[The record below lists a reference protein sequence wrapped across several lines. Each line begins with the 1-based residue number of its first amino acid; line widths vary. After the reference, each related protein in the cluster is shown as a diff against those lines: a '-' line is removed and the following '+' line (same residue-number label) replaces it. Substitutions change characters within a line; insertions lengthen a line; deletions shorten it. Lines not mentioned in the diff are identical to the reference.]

1 MKEQKILLF
10 DREERYREKL
20 TEYVRSRQQNI
31 SFEFQVF
38 TKEDL
43 LLAGLEKQANVL
55 CLAAGADLTE
65 NILYAAGERMILLD
79 DGRNPALA
87 SRAPMA
93 VKKYQKAGKIVGE
106 LEEITRNFFPVLVY
120 VSSGKSEVI
129 GVYSPVG
136 RCGKTAFSLLFA
148 KNMAKKGKTL
158 LVSLDEFSYLPHLSG
173 DKTGEQEQ
181 TAVKGRSGRKFHA
194 IEPSIFR
201 PLTDEEI
208 NTPEQRPDLGDLVCA
223 LDIGPDLFRGMLN
236 RATLKMEGFDCVM
249 PVQNARELKCVR
261 ADEWE
266 QLLDALL
273 VAETYEHVILDLGT
287 LLPEVLTL
295 LDRCAKIYMPALKER
310 ISEQKISDWESFAR
324 QVGRDDLILRSEKLY
339 LPRPVNCVW
348 EDYFRSQE
356 VSEFGDFVRRVAGV

>member
-31 SFEFQVF
+31 SFELQVF

-43 LLAGLEKQANVL
+43 LLAGLQKQANVL

-65 NILYAAGERMILLD
+65 DILRAAGERMILLD
-79 DGRNPALA
+79 DGKNPGLS
-87 SRAPMA
+87 SRAPMS
-93 VKKYQKAGKIVGE
+93 VKKYQKAGRIVGE
-106 LEEITRNFFPVLVY
+106 LEEITKSFFPVLVY
-120 VSSGKSEVI
+120 VSSGKSEI
-129 GVYSPVG
+129 TGVYSPVG
-136 RCGKTAFSLLFA
+136 RCGKTAFSLLLA

-158 LVSLDEFSYLPHLSG
+158 LVSLDEFSYIQHLSEEMS
-173 DKTGEQEQ
+173 GEQEQ
-181 TAVKGRSGRKFHA
+181 AHRKNRAGRKFQTA
-194 IEPSIFR
+194 DPAIFR
-201 PLTDEEI
+201 PFTEEE
-208 NTPEQRPDLGDLVCA
+208 TEESTQKPDLGDLVCA
-223 LDIGPDLFRGMLN
+223 LDLGPDLFRGLFL

-261 ADEWE
+261 AEEWE

-273 VAETYEHVILDLGT
+273 TAETYEYVILDLGT

-295 LDRCAKIYMPALKER
+295 LDRCVQIYMPALKER
-310 ISEQKISDWESFAR
+310 ISEQKISDWESFAKQR
-324 QVGRDDLILRSEKLY
+324 GREDLILRSEKLY
-339 LPRPVNCVW
+339 LPRPVKCAW

-356 VSEFGDFVRRVAGV
+356 VSEFGDFVRRVAGG